1 MAFDSRINDKKFC
14 GVIAILNLKI
24 LFIMTEALVV
34 SIMIE
39 AMRMASLL
47 AAPMLIGALVVGL
60 IVSIFQAV
68 TQIQEQTLAIIPK
81 MGALIAILAILFP
94 WLLSHATTYMAGIF
108 NNLPRYIN
116 F

>member
-1 MAFDSRINDKKFC
+1 MAFDSGINDKKFR
-14 GVIAILNLKI
+14 GVVAIPNLKKI
-24 LFIMTEALVV
+24 STMTEALVV

-81 MGALIAILAILFP
+81 MGAMIAVLAILFP

-108 NNLPRYIN
+108 NNFPRYVS

>member
-1 MAFDSRINDKKFC
+1 MAFDSRFNDKKFR
-14 GVIAILNLKI
+14 GAIAIINPKKI
-24 LFIMTEALVV
+24 LTMTEALVV

-81 MGALIAILAILFP
+81 MAAMIAVLAILFP

-108 NNLPRYIN
+108 NNLPRYIT